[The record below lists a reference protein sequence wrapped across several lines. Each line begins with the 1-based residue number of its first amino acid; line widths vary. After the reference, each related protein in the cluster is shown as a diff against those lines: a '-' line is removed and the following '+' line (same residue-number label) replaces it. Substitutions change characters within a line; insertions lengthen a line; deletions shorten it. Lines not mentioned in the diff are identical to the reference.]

1 MKQFLSLFLFLVPCL
16 AWAQYPSN
24 GNQKI
29 TLGEQTTADG
39 IIWRG
44 VSSDTTLTTK
54 SDTAAY
60 FVLDTVN
67 KKLYFYKASAI
78 PKWNEISGSGGGG
91 AGTVTSITGGTGL
104 TGGTITTSGTLAADT
119 NFLVTRFDTASMLTN
134 YYRSGRTG
142 IIQASDVPTLNQNTT
157 GSAATL
163 TTSRTFQTN
172 LASTSTASFNG
183 SANVTP
189 GVTGTL
195 PVANGGTNA
204 STFTSGSVVFA
215 GSSGTYTQ
223 DNSNLFF
230 DNGNDRLGVATNTP
244 TQKLHVVGNAYITNK
259 IGVGLDP
266 AGIGGAVLGLQTTN
280 NNTEYFR
287 GYNATGSTRFGWD
300 LVSDEAVLTLFGNN
314 DVKMRTNGNSYL
326 NGGNVGIGTTSPLNV
341 LQIGST
347 FPITFN
353 ANYPQIH
360 FNSYYSSGYKVVTTG
375 YGSHMYLDGAT
386 GKLIYQ
392 TGSSSVSAGSDY
404 NPTTKFVIESNGNV
418 GIGTATPTF
427 KLDVNGTGR
436 FSGELTGT
444 SATFSS
450 TVTNNVY
457 STPGSIATPF
467 FNDVFLLGTTN
478 SYSKIQW
485 GNEFN
490 STYGTY
496 LRFIVN
502 GASNFNTP
510 VTALT
515 LLPSGAATFSSSVT
529 GNRYIINGS
538 NGNAGQIIQQGDL
551 LGTAGTNLLLQSNT
565 GNAIGFLTNGGTT
578 FNMFINTSGNVGI
591 GTTSPS
597 SKLEI
602 AGFSTGAGLKLNYGN
617 SSGTI
622 EAVNFIANG
631 GANGVIGMQMV
642 SAGVGDLWLGGS
654 GGRTL
659 TLYRDGNVGI
669 GTESPTRG
677 LTINRSGGFASL
689 NIVKGNTTNQIVYLG
704 TGSSGAD
711 DLGLLQLSD
720 GGTVRA
726 QIYTGGNSYFNGGN
740 VGIGTTSP
748 AALLDV
754 RSTMR
759 VSGDGINFGSSA
771 NDVTLSSIVY
781 TNATGG
787 IDVKS
792 LAKLGLYSAGTE
804 RIHIT
809 TGGNVGISRTPTT
822 NALEVNGNASKTT
835 AGDWLA
841 HSDSTIKTEIHTV
854 DGALDRINKVRLVS
868 FKYKDEYKLLN
879 PSIKDKFYQNVIAQE
894 YQEIYPD
901 YVYQSGD
908 IFEGKNIL
916 QVDTNPMYIDAVAS
930 IQELSILVKELSAQV
945 DILKQEIINLK
956 NK

>member
-1 MKQFLSLFLFLVPCL
+1 
-16 AWAQYPSN
+16 
-24 GNQKI
+24 
-29 TLGEQTTADG
+29 
-39 IIWRG
+39 
-44 VSSDTTLTTK
+44 
-54 SDTAAY
+54 
-60 FVLDTVN
+60 
-67 KKLYFYKASAI
+67 
-78 PKWNEISGSGGGG
+78 
-91 AGTVTSITGGTGL
+91 
-104 TGGTITTSGTLAADT
+104 
-119 NFLVTRFDTASMLTN
+119 
-134 YYRSGRTG
+134 
-142 IIQASDVPTLNQNTT
+142 
-157 GSAATL
+157 
-163 TTSRTFQTN
+163 
-172 LASTSTASFNG
+172 
-183 SANVTP
+183 
-189 GVTGTL
+189 
-195 PVANGGTNA
+195 
-204 STFTSGSVVFA
+204 
-215 GSSGTYTQ
+215 
-223 DNSNLFF
+223 
-230 DNGNDRLGVATNTP
+230 
-244 TQKLHVVGNAYITNK
+244 
-259 IGVGLDP
+259 
-266 AGIGGAVLGLQTTN
+266 
-280 NNTEYFR
+280 
-287 GYNATGSTRFGWD
+287 
-300 LVSDEAVLTLFGNN
+300 
-314 DVKMRTNGNSYL
+314 MRTNGNSYL

-360 FNSYYSSGYKVVTTG
+360 FNSYYFGGYKVVTTG

-392 TGSSSVSAGSDY
+392 TGSSSVSASSDY

-578 FNMFINTSGNVGI
+578 FNMFINTS
-591 GTTSPS
+591 
-597 SKLEI
+597 
-602 AGFSTGAGLKLNYGN
+602 
-617 SSGTI
+617 
-622 EAVNFIANG
+622 
-631 GANGVIGMQMV
+631 
-642 SAGVGDLWLGGS
+642 
-654 GGRTL
+654 
-659 TLYRDGNVGI
+659 
-669 GTESPTRG
+669 
-677 LTINRSGGFASL
+677 
-689 NIVKGNTTNQIVYLG
+689 
-704 TGSSGAD
+704 
-711 DLGLLQLSD
+711 
-720 GGTVRA
+720 
-726 QIYTGGNSYFNGGN
+726 GN

>member
-326 NGGNVGIGTTSPLNV
+326 NGGNVGIGTTTPAVQFHTTSNV
-341 LQIGST
+341 RFAGLTS
-347 FPITFN
+347 ITDLRTDADGDLFN
-353 ANYPQIH
+353 
-360 FNSYYSSGYKVVTTG
+360 
-375 YGSHMYLDGAT
+375 
-386 GKLIYQ
+386 
-392 TGSSSVSAGSDY
+392 GSDF
-404 NPTTKFVIESNGNV
+404 NLKN
-418 GIGTATPTF
+418 
-427 KLDVNGTGR
+427 
-436 FSGELTGT
+436 
-444 SATFSS
+444 
-450 TVTNNVY
+450 
-457 STPGSIATPF
+457 SIDT
-467 FNDVFLLGTTN
+467 
-478 SYSKIQW
+478 
-485 GNEFN
+485 
-490 STYGTY
+490 
-496 LRFIVN
+496 
-502 GASNFNTP
+502 
-510 VTALT
+510 
-515 LLPSGAATFSSSVT
+515 
-529 GNRYIINGS
+529 
-538 NGNAGQIIQQGDL
+538 
-551 LGTAGTNLLLQSNT
+551 
-565 GNAIGFLTNGGTT
+565 
-578 FNMFINTSGNVGI
+578 
-591 GTTSPS
+591 
-597 SKLEI
+597 
-602 AGFSTGAGLKLNYGN
+602 
-617 SSGTI
+617 
-622 EAVNFIANG
+622 
-631 GANGVIGMQMV
+631 
-642 SAGVGDLWLGGS
+642 
-654 GGRTL
+654 
-659 TLYRDGNVGI
+659 
-669 GTESPTRG
+669 
-677 LTINRSGGFASL
+677 
-689 NIVKGNTTNQIVYLG
+689 
-704 TGSSGAD
+704 
-711 DLGLLQLSD
+711 
-720 GGTVRA
+720 
-726 QIYTGGNSYFNGGN
+726 
-740 VGIGTTSP
+740 
-748 AALLDV
+748 
-754 RSTMR
+754 
-759 VSGDGINFGSSA
+759 INFGLQDVLKLKPVQFNWNDINRNLNEYKNLGFIAQDVMDVIPNAASSMGDGDMQVDYNA
-771 NDVTLSSIVY
+771 IVATLTKAIQEQQ
-781 TNATGG
+781 AL
-787 IDVKS
+787 IK
-792 LAKLGLYSAGTE
+792 
-804 RIHIT
+804 
-809 TGGNVGISRTPTT
+809 
-822 NALEVNGNASKTT
+822 ALEQ
-835 AGDWLA
+835 
-841 HSDSTIKTEIHTV
+841 
-854 DGALDRINKVRLVS
+854 R
-868 FKYKDEYKLLN
+868 
-879 PSIKDKFYQNVIAQE
+879 
-894 YQEIYPD
+894 
-901 YVYQSGD
+901 
-908 IFEGKNIL
+908 
-916 QVDTNPMYIDAVAS
+916 
-930 IQELSILVKELSAQV
+930 
-945 DILKQEIINLK
+945 IINLE